1 MAELYG
7 FVYAGG
13 MRPAA
18 WTLPVSG
25 DQGHDALD
33 ALFAGRPETLSVE
46 EVAELFNISKQNAYA
61 WLRDGVIPGY
71 KLGATWR
78 VIRDE
83 LKDTMRRGANV
94 PRDRAPRSEH
104 EDHEEG

>member
-1 MAELYG
+1 MQP
-7 FVYAGG
+7 
-13 MRPAA
+13 RA
-18 WTLPVSG
+18 WQRAVSEVRSTA
-25 DQGHDALD
+25 ALD

-46 EVAELFNISKQNAYA
+46 EVAELLNISRQNAYA

-83 LKDTMRRGANV
+83 LKETMRLGANS
-94 PRDRAPRSEH
+94 PSSRKHDDTGKGAS
-104 EDHEEG
+104 